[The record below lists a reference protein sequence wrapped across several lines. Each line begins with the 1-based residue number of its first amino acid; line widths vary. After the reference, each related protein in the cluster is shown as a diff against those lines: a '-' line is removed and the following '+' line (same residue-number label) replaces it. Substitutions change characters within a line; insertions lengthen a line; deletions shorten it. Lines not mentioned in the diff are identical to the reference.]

1 MMMNVQNKHLQIKM
15 TKIIVLN
22 LVNILK
28 HINMNNNVLYIVLKN
43 QQPKMKHINVLKLMN
58 VYTIQLKNMMKNMI
72 KKHILNIMFVLI
84 VVKKLV

>member
-28 HINMNNNVLYIVLKN
+28 HINMNNNVLYIVLN
-43 QQPKMKHINVLKLMN
+43 IQQPKMKHINVLKLMN

-84 VVKKLV
+84 AVKKLA